1 MKKIILVA
9 LSVFFILACIVSW
22 ILFSPATAF
31 TGKSAFILIPQHQ
44 HIEEQVMTEIV
55 QKNILKSPT
64 VFNFLASK
72 TNTWQHIRAG
82 RFKINDGESLYTILR
97 KLKNNQQEQS
107 KLVINKLR
115 VPADLAKLI
124 GKNFSIDSAQAM
136 LFLNNPDS
144 LKQFGIDT
152 TTLFYIIIPD
162 TYFFYWNS
170 SVKNI
175 LAKLKTVSDAFWQKN
190 NRLEKAAALG
200 LTRNEIYTLASI
212 VEEETR
218 NNDEKDTIASVY
230 INRIRAGMPLGADP
244 TIKFALKNFGLK
256 RILLKHLSVNSPFNT
271 YKNKGLPPGPVC
283 TPSAETI
290 DATLDAPATDY
301 FYFVAKSDFTEG
313 HHFSKTYAE
322 HLFFANEYQR
332 ALDHLMEKKKTEN
345 K

>member
-1 MKKIILVA
+1 MKKILLIAFVL
-9 LSVFFILACIVSW
+9 LLILAGIASW
-22 ILFSPATAF
+22 ILFSSATAF
-31 TGKSAFILIPQHQ
+31 NEKSAYILLPQNQ
-44 HIEEQVMTEIV
+44 NIEAQAMSEIE
-55 QKNILKSPT
+55 QKNILNSPS
-64 VFNFLASK
+64 VFNFLATK
-72 TNTWQHIRAG
+72 TNIWNHVKAG
-82 RFKINDGESLYTILR
+82 RFKISKGESMYSILR

-115 VPADLAKLI
+115 LPTDLARLI

-144 LKQFGIDT
+144 LKQFGVDT

-162 TYFFYWNS
+162 TYFYYWTS
-170 SVKNI
+170 PVKNI
-175 LAKLKTVSDAFWQKN
+175 LSKLKTESDAFWQKN

-200 LTRNEIYTLASI
+200 LTKDQVYTLASI
-212 VEEETR
+212 VEDETR
-218 NNDEKDTIASVY
+218 NNNEKDTIASVY
-230 INRIRAGMPLGADP
+230 INRLRAGMPLGADP
-244 TIKFALKNFGLK
+244 TIKFALKDFGLK
-256 RILLKHLSVNSPFNT
+256 RILLKHLSIASPFNT
-271 YKNKGLPPGPVC
+271 YKNKGLPPGPIC
-283 TPSAETI
+283 TPSAVTI

-332 ALDHLMEKKKTEN
+332 ALDNLLEQKKTEN